1 MGTASS
7 LRGGPCLMSLAWA
20 APGVLAVVHMEH
32 GRATEFFRMMANGLH
47 KIKTNLRA
55 LWRALRVLAHV
66 AKGAWIVAFRFPQL
80 NDGKQYEHV
89 QAWAA
94 TLLVRAGVRL
104 QVQGQPPV
112 KGPVLI
118 ASNHISWLD
127 IPMMHAARHCRFISK
142 SDVKGWPIIG
152 TLATAAGTLYIQRSS
167 RRDAVR
173 LVGAMEEA
181 FKRREILAVF
191 PEGTTGDGRELLAF
205 HSNLLEAAVQCDVP
219 VQPVGLSFV
228 DGRTGTISYAATYVG
243 DETLLGSIWRVLS
256 SEQLQAVVHYGEPE
270 TAEGRD
276 RRIWAKDLHAEVDR
290 LRAQ

>member
-1 MGTASS
+1 
-7 LRGGPCLMSLAWA
+7 
-20 APGVLAVVHMEH
+20 
-32 GRATEFFRMMANGLH
+32 MMANGLH

-167 RRDAVR
+167 RRDALRMVSS
-173 LVGAMEEA
+173 MQQA
-181 FKRREILAVF
+181 FERGEILAVF

-205 HSNLLEAAVQCDVP
+205 HSNLLEAAVQCDAP
-219 VQPVGLSFV
+219 VQPVGLRFF
-228 DGRTGTISYAATYVG
+228 DGATGETSYAATYVG
-243 DETLLGSIWRVLS
+243 DETLLGSIWRVLGAND
-256 SEQLQAVVHYGEPE
+256 LVAVVHYGEPQR
-270 TAEGRD
+270 AQGRD
-276 RRIWAKDLHAEVDR
+276 RRLWTQDLHAEVDR
-290 LRAQ
+290 LRS

>member
-1 MGTASS
+1 MRFLLGVFALDTRQFKRDAGFKLLQLSHNEPLHS
-7 LRGGPCLMSLAWA
+7 L
-20 APGVLAVVHMEH
+20 EI
-32 GRATEFFRMMANGLH
+32 MANGLH
-47 KIKTNLRA
+47 KIKTSTRAVWRGLR
-55 LWRALRVLAHV
+55 LMAHV

-80 NDGKQYEHV
+80 NHWQQHEHV

-94 TLLVRAGVRL
+94 TLLLRAGVEL
-104 QVQGQPPV
+104 EVKGKPPTQ
-112 KGPVLI
+112 GPVLI
-118 ASNHISWLD
+118 VSNHISWLD
-127 IPMMHAARHCRFISK
+127 IPLLHAARHCRFISK

-173 LVGAMEEA
+173 MVGAMEEA

-205 HSNLLEAAVQCDVP
+205 HSNLLEAAVQCNVP

-228 DGRTGTISYAATYVG
+228 DGRTGSISYAATYVG

-270 TAEGRD
+270 TAQGRD